1 MSYLAVGSVTQS
13 IAALLSSK
21 LNKPPLMGVDA
32 TFRVTTLPPDDD
44 RVNDQTGVN
53 LSLYRIHEDPFTKNM
68 AWRGTRT
75 NPLTSS
81 KPPLSLSLSYL
92 LTAYVQKVGG
102 TPQDDITTHQLLGN
116 AMAILHDYPVLNDI
130 HDADFDANVDSQFP
144 PELRTAFDKI
154 KITML
159 PTSMEEFAH
168 IWTGFGKAYRLSVT
182 YQVSLVE
189 IGPTT
194 PLVLPAPNVQSTGV
208 GMNTFAG
215 PQIVSVTP
223 GSGPAGTIITI
234 TGQKLQ
240 QAGVA
245 TTVQV
250 GDDLFTEDELLSVS
264 DSEIQLAIPTAPQT
278 GPMLA
283 ITVACGDR
291 QTQPSVF
298 TVTPWISAIVPLR
311 GITGIPVTIPIPLP
325 AGAAVQ
331 VDVDGTP
338 ATVTVDP
345 LGQFVTAIIPTTIT
359 TNGSH
364 LVGLTLN
371 GQRSNARVFEVL
383 PLVTTE
389 TVTSNPAPL
398 STTIALT
405 GERLDGQ
412 DVSVLVGGLLI
423 RAGVNPNP
431 TSLSVTVD
439 RALAVT
445 TPVSVTVDGVVSNT
459 IPPSLDNV
467 NPSSAFIGDTVM
479 LTGDSLSGRNVIV
492 NFNAVPVALGAQPF
506 NSRMKVTVPAGLP
519 LGVVQISVS
528 VDGRSTASI
537 PFTVLG

>member
-21 LNKPPLMGVDA
+21 LNKPPLMGAGA

-44 RVNDQTGVN
+44 RVNDQTGIN
-53 LSLYRIHEDPFTKNM
+53 LSLYRIHESPFTKNM
-68 AWRGTRT
+68 GWRGTRP
-75 NPLTSS
+75 NPVTGA
-81 KPPLSLSLSYL
+81 KPPLSLVLTYL
-92 LTAYVQKVGG
+92 LTAYVMKTGG
-102 TPQDDITTHQLLGN
+102 TAQDDITTNQLLGN

-130 HDADFDANVDSQFP
+130 HDGDFDANVDSQFP
-144 PELRTAFDKI
+144 AELRTAFDKI

-159 PTSMEEFAH
+159 PTTMEEFAH

-189 IGPTT
+189 IAPTT
-194 PLVLPAPNVQSTGV
+194 PLVLPAPIVQSTGV

-215 PQIVSVTP
+215 PQIISLAP
-223 GSGPAGTIITI
+223 EAGAAGTIITI
-234 TGQKLQ
+234 TGQSLQ

-250 GDDLFTEDELLSVS
+250 GDDLFTEDELLSLS
-264 DSEIQLAIPTAPQT
+264 DSQIQLAIPTAPQT
-278 GPMLA
+278 GPSLP

-291 QTQPSVF
+291 QTPPSVF
-298 TVTPWISAIVPLR
+298 TVTPWINAIVPLR
-311 GITGIPVTIPIPLP
+311 GITGIPVTIPITLP

-331 VDVDGTP
+331 VDVDGSP

-345 LGQFVTAIIPTTIT
+345 QGQFVTAVIPTALT

-364 LVGLTLN
+364 LVVLTLN
-371 GQRSNARVFEVL
+371 GQRSNARVVEVL
-383 PLVTTE
+383 PLIATEKVTT
-389 TVTSNPAPL
+389 NPAPL
-398 STTIALT
+398 STTITLT
-405 GERLDGQ
+405 GERLNGQ

-423 RAGVNPNP
+423 RVGANSNP
-431 TSLSVTVD
+431 TQLVATVE
-439 RALAVT
+439 RALAAT
-445 TPVSVTVDGVVSNT
+445 TPISATVDGVVSNT
-459 IPPSLDNV
+459 IPPSLDSV
-467 NPSSAFIGDTVM
+467 NPSSAFIGDTVT
-479 LTGDSLSGRNVIV
+479 LTGNSLSGRNVIV

-506 NSRMKVTVPAGLP
+506 SSRVKVTVPAGLP
-519 LGVVQISVS
+519 LGIVQVSVS